1 LDPAA
6 HQGKAECAAAPV
18 SQDCSHPKGT
28 TQSPGAGRRAGDIP
42 LQSSTIG
49 TVAGLIGMGKVQNA
63 RWEWFPLK
71 SEHRW
76 LNYLLVLTPVAIT
89 LSLLHA
95 GPLVIFITAGLAI
108 VPLAGILG
116 ESTGTLAT
124 YSGPAVGGLLNA
136 TLGNATELI
145 IAIFAL
151 HAGHINVVKASLSGS
166 IMGNLLLVLGL
177 SIMAGG
183 AKHNFQRFSCSSS
196 SINSTMLMIAVTA
209 LVMPAVFNLTVFGNL
224 EHHSSSRL
232 ENLSL
237 WTSGVLILLYVA
249 NLVFVF
255 RTHRDIFIPE
265 GNPEAPATSKRQ
277 AVWALITATLLIAVL
292 SETLVD
298 QIAPVT
304 KALGLTELFVGVI
317 VVALIGNS
325 AENSTAILMARR
337 NHMDLAMTIATG
349 ASTQIALFV
358 APVLVF
364 LSLALGHPMTLL
376 FNGFEIAGIFLSVL
390 VVAMISSDGETHWF
404 EGAQLLAVYAIIA
417 VAFYFV
423 PE

>member
-1 LDPAA
+1 
-6 HQGKAECAAAPV
+6 
-18 SQDCSHPKGT
+18 
-28 TQSPGAGRRAGDIP
+28 
-42 LQSSTIG
+42 
-49 TVAGLIGMGKVQNA
+49 MGKRRTNQWWH
-63 RWEWFPLK
+63 RFPLK

-76 LNYLLVLTPVAIT
+76 LNYLLLLTPAAIA
-89 LSLLHA
+89 LSLAHA
-95 GPLVIFITAGLAI
+95 APLAVFAVTALAI
-108 VPLAGILG
+108 APLAGILG
-116 ESTGTLAT
+116 ESTGTLAS

-166 IMGNLLLVLGL
+166 IIGNLLLVLGL
-177 SIMAGG
+177 SIVAGG
-183 AKHNFQRFSCSSS
+183 AKHNFQRFSCASSS
-196 SINSTMLMIAVTA
+196 LNSTMLMIAVA
-209 LVMPAVFNLTVFGNL
+209 GLVMPAVFNLTVFGNL
-224 EHHSSSRL
+224 EHASTRL

-237 WTSGVLILLYVA
+237 WTSAVLILLYLA

-255 RTHRDIFIPE
+255 RTHRDVFIPQGE
-265 GNPEAPATSKRQ
+265 DPEKPATSKGQ
-277 AVWALITATLLIAVL
+277 AIAALIISTVLIAFL

-358 APVLVF
+358 APVLVL

-390 VVAMISSDGETHWF
+390 IVAMISSDGETHWF
-404 EGAQLLAVYAIIA
+404 EGAQLLAVYAIMA